1 MSAPQNIGPKRLV
14 VGAHY
19 GVKDWIIQRIT
30 AVVLVIYTLVLGIGA
45 LITPEFTYEN
55 WVRLFNFE
63 VLSFPLGKLL
73 AMLAFLSLAYHAWI
87 GVRDIW
93 MDYVKPA
100 GLRLALQVL
109 TVLWLVGSV
118 VYAAQILWRI

>member
-19 GVKDWIIQRIT
+19 GVKDWVLQRVT
-30 AVVLVIYTLVLGIGA
+30 AVILVIYTLVLGIGA

-73 AMLAFLSLAYHAWI
+73 AMLAFISLAYHAWI

-93 MDYVKPA
+93 MDYVKPT
-100 GLRLALQVL
+100 GIRLALEVL

-118 VYAAQILWRI
+118 VYAAQILWSI

>member
-19 GVKDWIIQRIT
+19 GVKDWILQRIT
-30 AVVLVIYTLVLGIGA
+30 AVILVVYTLVLGIGA
-45 LITPEFTYEN
+45 LVTPEFTYEN

-93 MDYVKPA
+93 MDYVKPT
-100 GLRLALQVL
+100 GIRLALQVL

>member
-1 MSAPQNIGPKRLV
+1 MASENIGPKRLV

-19 GVKDWIIQRIT
+19 GIKDWLIQRVT
-30 AVVLVIYTLVLGIGA
+30 AVIMVIYTIVLAVGA

-55 WVRLFNFE
+55 WVHLFNFE
-63 VLSFPLGKLL
+63 VFRFPLGKLL

-93 MDYVKPA
+93 MDYVRPA
-100 GLRLALQVL
+100 GLRLTLQAFTIV
-109 TVLWLVGSV
+109 WLVGSA

>member
-45 LITPEFTYEN
+45 LLTPEFTYEN

-63 VLSFPLGKLL
+63 VFSFPLGKLL

>member
-93 MDYVKPA
+93 MDYVKPT
-100 GLRLALQVL
+100 GIRLALQVL